1 MIRNYFKIAWRS
13 LLKNKLFSGI
23 NIVGLALGMT
33 CSLLIWLWVKDE
45 LSYDRFMPDIDQ
57 LYAVRINF
65 IGDDK
70 TETSTLTNGLL
81 AGILKKEIPE
91 VQYSTKVQFPQ
102 ELLIK
107 AGDKAVKENGFYAT
121 ADFFKVFNV
130 PTIYGNADAALADL
144 SKIIITRRTAEKF
157 FGTDAALGKQLQFN
171 NATYYTVGAVI
182 DDLPTTSSLQF
193 DWLINYDVQE
203 QDWKKTWGN
212 SFCMT
217 YVKLTPQASQAKAE
231 ANMAGIYKRYTD
243 WKAIIHPVL
252 QPMQDVHLYTK
263 YENGQAVGGRIEYV
277 RIFALVA
284 LFILLIACV
293 NFMNLATARSAMRA
307 KEVGVRKVVGALRSS
322 LIGQFLSEAIL
333 TSLLAV
339 VVAILLTTLVL
350 PTFNSVFEKQIT
362 LDLNEPI
369 LWLSIV
375 VLVVVTGFVA
385 GSYPALFLSSL
396 QPIRI
401 LKGTLNFGAGAIH
414 FRRALVVFQFML
426 STFLIIGMLVV
437 GRQMNYI
444 QNKKLGLD
452 RENILYTTIEGDL
465 GDETGKRL
473 ETFRQELIRLPSIAS
488 ATTTMTLPQNIQS
501 SSGDLNWLG
510 KPENID
516 ANASAMTIGYDFIRT
531 MGIQLVDGRDFD
543 KNRPADSS
551 AYLINESTV
560 KLMKMQNPV
569 GKQVKFWNGWGP
581 IIGVMKDFHL
591 QSLHQPI
598 TPLVLALAPSN
609 TSYILIRT
617 EAGKTQQAIADVERL
632 TKRFNPNYPFD
643 YHFADEEYD
652 KMYRSEQQVNTLINY
667 FGVLA
672 IVISCL
678 GLFGLAAFTAQ
689 QRTKEI
695 GVRKVLGASVA
706 NIVSLLSTDFLKLVF
721 VALVLA
727 TPLAYWALSKWLG
740 SFEYRTEL
748 SWWLFS
754 AGAVLATLVALLTI
768 SYQSIKAALMNPVKS
783 LRTE

>member
-1 MIRNYFKIAWRS
+1 M
-13 LLKNKLFSGI
+13 LKNKLFSVI
-23 NIVGLALGMT
+23 NIAGLGLGMS
-33 CSLLIWLWVKDE
+33 CSLLIWLWVQDE
-45 LSYDRFMPDIDQ
+45 LSYDRFLPDLDQ
-57 LYAVRINF
+57 LYAVRISYENEGQ
-65 IGDDK
+65 I
-70 TETSTLTNGLL
+70 ETSTLTNGPL
-81 AGILKKEIPE
+81 AGVLKKDIPE

-102 ELLIK
+102 EMLVK
-107 AGDKAVKENGFYAT
+107 VGDKAVKENGFYAT
-121 ADFFKVFNV
+121 ADFFKIFNV
-130 PTIYGNADAALADL
+130 PTLYGNADAALADL
-144 SKIIITRRTAEKF
+144 NKIVITRRTAEKF
-157 FGTDAALGKQLQFN
+157 FGTDAVLGKRLQFN

-193 DWLINYDVQE
+193 DWIINYDVQE

-217 YVKLTPQASQAKAE
+217 FVKLNSQASQAKAE
-231 ANMAGIYKRYTD
+231 ATMMSIYKRYTD
-243 WKAIIHPVL
+243 WKAIVHPVL
-252 QPMQDVHLYTK
+252 QPMKDVHLYSK
-263 YENGQAVGGRIEYV
+263 YENGETVGGRIEYV

-284 LFILLIACV
+284 IFILLVACV

-322 LIGQFLSEAIL
+322 LVGQFLSEAIL

-339 VVAILLTTLVL
+339 LVALLLTALVL
-350 PTFNSVFEKQIT
+350 PTFNTVFEKNIT
-362 LDLNEPI
+362 LDLTEPV
-369 LWLSIV
+369 LWVSIV
-375 VLVVVTGFVA
+375 VLVTVTGFVA

-401 LKGTLNFGAGAIH
+401 LKGTLRFGAGATY
-414 FRRALVVFQFML
+414 FRRALVVFQFVL
-426 STFLIIGMLVV
+426 STFLIIGMLAV

-444 QNKKLGLD
+444 QTKNLGLD
-452 RENILYTTIEGDL
+452 RENILYTAIEGNL

-473 ETFRQELIRLPSIAS
+473 ETFRQELVRLPSITS
-488 ATTTMTLPQNIQS
+488 ATTTMILPQNIQAT
-501 SSGDLNWLG
+501 SGDLNWQG
-510 KPENID
+510 KPEKID
-516 ANASAMTIGYDFIRT
+516 ANVSAMTIGYDFIKT

-551 AYLINESTV
+551 GYLINESTA

-598 TPLVLALAPSN
+598 TPLVLALTPTN

-617 EAGKTQQAIADVERL
+617 EAGKTQQAIADIEKL
-632 TKRFNPNYPFD
+632 TKRFNPNYPFE

-667 FGVLA
+667 FGILA

-695 GVRKVLGASVA
+695 GVRKVLGASVVS
-706 NIVSLLSTDFLKLVF
+706 IVSLLSTDFLKLVF
-721 VALVLA
+721 IALMLA

-748 SWWLFS
+748 SWWLFGL
-754 AGAVLATLVALLTI
+754 AAVLATFVALLTV
-768 SYQSIKAALMNPVKS
+768 SFQSIKAALMNPVKS